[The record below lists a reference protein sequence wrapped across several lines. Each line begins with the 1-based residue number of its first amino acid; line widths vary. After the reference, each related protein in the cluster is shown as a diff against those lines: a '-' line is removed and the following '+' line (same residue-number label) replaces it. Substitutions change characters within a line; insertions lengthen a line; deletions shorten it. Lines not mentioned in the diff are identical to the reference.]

1 MTMRRSSRAWML
13 AVLLAGG
20 LAVGGSVALAGATYR
35 VSQKGRAFDP
45 PHLTIARGDTVAVQ
59 NDDAGLLH
67 HVYIEADGFTFDSG
81 EQKSGEIVAVS
92 FPKRGRFD
100 VLCGIHPKMRLIVD
114 VR

>member
-1 MTMRRSSRAWML
+1 MCRTDRAWIL
-13 AVLLAGG
+13 AILFAGG
-20 LAVGGSVALAGATYR
+20 FAAGGGVALADATYR

-45 PHLTIARGDTVAVQ
+45 PHLTIARGDTVAIQ

-67 HVYIEADGFTFDSG
+67 HVYVEADGFGFDSG
-81 EQKSGEIVAVS
+81 EQRSGEVVPVT